1 MLSPTEITEL
11 QESGFT
17 FEEIQDIQAWL
28 DDSDHGRVVSME
40 DAQIFIDQMI
50 HSKILANA

>member
-11 QESGFT
+11 QQSGFT
-17 FEEIQDIQAWL
+17 FEEIQDIQAWQG
-28 DDSDHGRVVSME
+28 DIENGRVVSME

>member
-17 FEEIQDIQAWL
+17 FEEIQDIQVWQG
-28 DDSDHGRVVSME
+28 DIENGRVVSME